1 MLSCGL
7 WFPIYKSVEL
17 RNQAALATSA
27 ASHNE
32 VEKKSIER
40 RSKAASADITVMREM
55 KREESFMS
63 RGDAQKQ

>member
-32 VEKKSIER
+32 VEKINR
-40 RSKAASADITVMREM
+40 AA
-55 KREESFMS
+55 KQS
-63 RGDAQKQ
+63 RFCGHI